1 VPLCCAAAHDSS
13 GSSYS
18 PWPAQLAP
26 PRGPSGVTRKP
37 SPGRGRSTTPAR
49 RVGGVSCLI
58 DLGDNARRHIIR
70 AFCEE
75 RAMTEEVAPTGCTT
89 QGSLG
94 MPVGVTVDLRT
105 ASLLSGLYGIGCAA
119 FRQEE
124 RPAPQRRAGSRPSFR
139 IRRRPGASGEQ
150 GIVMETELIRFISVM
165 QANISEMTSPDSAAG
180 PCRAIVPASPRYPS
194 PQTQS
199 ATCGRPRAPQ
209 VAALKPETTTFYIAG
224 VSLAV
229 R

>member
-1 VPLCCAAAHDSS
+1 
-13 GSSYS
+13 
-18 PWPAQLAP
+18 
-26 PRGPSGVTRKP
+26 
-37 SPGRGRSTTPAR
+37 
-49 RVGGVSCLI
+49 
-58 DLGDNARRHIIR
+58 
-70 AFCEE
+70 
-75 RAMTEEVAPTGCTT
+75 
-89 QGSLG
+89 
-94 MPVGVTVDLRT
+94 
-105 ASLLSGLYGIGCAA
+105 
-119 FRQEE
+119 
-124 RPAPQRRAGSRPSFR
+124 
-139 IRRRPGASGEQ
+139 
-150 GIVMETELIRFISVM
+150 METELIRFISVM